1 MDRSFVFQWASCTV
15 LAKQSAWAAPIR
27 MSSCISIGG
36 TNFASIC
43 TPAKRIERRNH
54 ERSLAKLPDVCKLS
68 QQLAALLDEVVVIA
82 GRHARLHLFPGT
94 GNRYRSGTKAFL
106 ELANQDVHPAGAPD
120 VFPCRSWQVR
130 VFARGMFDER

>member
-54 ERSLAKLPDVCKLS
+54 KRSLAKLPDVCKLS

-82 GRHARLHLFPGT
+82 GRQARLMSSLVEAGKLGFSLAGCSMSDDSQEPRT
-94 GNRYRSGTKAFL
+94 G
-106 ELANQDVHPAGAPD
+106 EVP
-120 VFPCRSWQVR
+120 
-130 VFARGMFDER
+130 